1 VRRVALQVSQTLTT
15 TAAAAVPLTPS
26 ASETIAAS
34 SAGSQGVN
42 IRVITTGTATT
53 VTVLDPN
60 STTQGNPGSP
70 TGQVMPATGVRRWLI
85 PLAAFTG
92 GVATVTFSGALTGVT
107 YELDR
112 A

>member
-1 VRRVALQVSQTLTT
+1 MALQVSQTPTT
-15 TAAAAVPLTPS
+15 TAAAPVSITPS

-34 SAGSQGVN
+34 SAGTQGVL
-42 IRVITTGTATT
+42 IRVTTTGTTTT

-60 STTQGNPGSP
+60 STTQGNPGTP
-70 TGQVMPATGVRRWLI
+70 TGQVMPATGTRRWLI

-107 YELDR
+107 YELER
-112 A
+112 I